1 MFMMEFIVIKLRAF
15 RSAIN
20 KFHHR
25 FLSEYVMKTIFLES
39 NILSKMIMVYQC
51 LKQALQCTLCNFT
64 KNEVHIIPFWRSAGN
79 KDVSRGKSSWC
90 KFFFSKVAESNPAVL
105 SKMNSITEIFQ
116 QGFCKIAL
124 FKVSEYF
131 LRNISVIPFLRKCK
145 TPAYRW
151 QLYWKRFVWNI

>member
-1 MFMMEFIVIKLRAF
+1 MMEFIVIKLRAF

-79 KDVSRGKSSWC
+79 EDVSRGKSSWC

-131 LRNISVIPFLRKCK
+131 LRNFSVIPFLRKCK